1 MLKDITMGQFFPGES
16 LLHKMNPSLK
26 IIATVLYIVAVFL
39 CKSAAA
45 FAFIFTITVLIII
58 VSGVPVKVIL
68 RSVRPLIFI
77 LVFTTVYNVFF
88 TKGDTLLFSLGFV
101 RVYREG
107 VFNAVLIAV
116 RILCLLVGS
125 SVVLTYTTSP
135 IMLTDGLE
143 TLLKPLTWIGV
154 DVHTFAMMMS
164 IALRFIPTLIEET
177 DKIISA
183 QKARGADFESGNLI
197 RRARALIPILVPLF
211 ASSIRHA
218 VDLATAMECRCYRGG
233 RGRTKMT
240 TLRPDAADWIV
251 LLFFALL
258 IPAAILLNVYVPFF
272 SI

>member
-16 LLHKMNPSLK
+16 LLHRMNPSLK

-45 FAFIFTITVLIII
+45 FAFIFAVTVVIII
-58 VSGVPVKVIL
+58 VSGVPFKVVL
-68 RSVRPLIFI
+68 RSVKPLIFI
-77 LVFTTVYNVFF
+77 LIFTTVYNVFF

-143 TLLKPLTWIGV
+143 TLLKPLAWIGV

-183 QKARGADFESGNLI
+183 QKAR
-197 RRARALIPILVPLF
+197 
-211 ASSIRHA
+211 
-218 VDLATAMECRCYRGG
+218 
-233 RGRTKMT
+233 
-240 TLRPDAADWIV
+240 
-251 LLFFALL
+251 
-258 IPAAILLNVYVPFF
+258 
-272 SI
+272 